1 MPKPAR
7 SRVKA
12 CAQCQMIRN
21 TLYRVVIDETGA
33 WFLICADCRTKVET
47 HPFYRYGGTWKADKR
62 H

>member
-12 CAQCQMIRN
+12 CERCLLASS
-21 TLYRVVIDETGA
+21 TLYRVVADASGA
-33 WFLICADCRTKVET
+33 WKLFCPACQHAIKAQ
-47 HPFYRYGGTWKADKR
+47 PFYRYGGTWKADKR